1 MPNSK
6 EMKQK
11 TVNGVTFLEGTDN
24 IYRDLRFSEAESAN
38 LLARAELMM
47 TIEKTVKE
55 RGLTQ
60 SEAAKLLG
68 VSQPRLS
75 DLYKGKLEKFT
86 IDTLVNWLAKLGK
99 QITISVADQDV
110 AQKPRKATQ

>member
-11 TVNGVTFLEGTDN
+11 TVTGMAFLEGTDN
-24 IYRDLRFSEAESAN
+24 IYRDLGFPEAEAVN
-38 LLARAELMM
+38 LLARAKLMM
-47 TIEKTVKE
+47 TIEKTIKE
-55 RGLTQ
+55 KGLTQ

-75 DLYKGKLEKFT
+75 DLYNGKLEKFT
-86 IDTLVNWLAKLGK
+86 IDMLVKWLSKLGRHV
-99 QITISVADQDV
+99 TIDVADQDV
-110 AQKPRKATQ
+110 A

>member
-1 MPNSK
+1 
-6 EMKQK
+6 MKQK

-24 IYRDLRFSEAESAN
+24 IYRDLGFPEAEAVN

-47 TIEKTVKE
+47 TIEKTIKE
-55 RGLTQ
+55 KRLTL
-60 SEAAKLLG
+60 SETAKLLG

-86 IDTLVNWLAKLGK
+86 IDMLVKWLSKLGK
-99 QITISVADQDV
+99 QVTINVADQDV
-110 AQKPRKATQ
+110 A

>member
-6 EMKQK
+6 GMKQK
-11 TVNGVTFLEGTDN
+11 TVDGVTFLEGTDN
-24 IYRDLRFSEAESAN
+24 IYRDLGFPEAKSVN
-38 LLARAELMM
+38 LLERAELMM
-47 TIEKTVKE
+47 TIEKAIKE
-55 RGLTQ
+55 KGLTQ

-86 IDTLVNWLAKLGK
+86 IDMLVKWLSKLGK
-99 QITISVADQDV
+99 QVTISVTDQDV
-110 AQKPRKATQ
+110 A

>member
-6 EMKQK
+6 KMKQR
-11 TVNGVTFLEGTDN
+11 TVKGMTFLEGSNN
-24 IYRDLRFSEAESAN
+24 IYRDLGFPEAEAVN

-47 TIEKTVKE
+47 TIEKTIKE
-55 RGLTQ
+55 KGLTQ
-60 SEAAKLLG
+60 STAAKLLG

-86 IDTLVNWLAKLGK
+86 IDMLMKWLSKLGK
-99 QITISVADQDV
+99 HVTIKVEDRGVA
-110 AQKPRKATQ
+110 

>member
-11 TVNGVTFLEGTDN
+11 TVTGMAFLEGTDN
-24 IYRDLRFSEAESAN
+24 IYRDLGFPEAEAVN
-38 LLARAELMM
+38 LLTRAKLMM
-47 TIEKTVKE
+47 TIEKTIKE
-55 RGLTQ
+55 KGLTQ

-75 DLYKGKLEKFT
+75 DLYNGKLEKFT
-86 IDTLVNWLAKLGK
+86 IDMLVKWLSKLGK
-99 QITISVADQDV
+99 QVTINVAD
-110 AQKPRKATQ
+110 